1 MQFEDATQHMHKE
14 VRQRVM
20 ACMETG
26 NFDQARTV
34 LVEYAD
40 VWPQQAEALRHDL
53 IQSYGTNL

>member
-1 MQFEDATQHMHKE
+1 MHKD
-14 VRQRVM
+14 VRRRIE

-40 VWPQQAEALRHDL
+40 VWPKEAAAVRADL
-53 IQSYGTNL
+53 VPIYGTNL